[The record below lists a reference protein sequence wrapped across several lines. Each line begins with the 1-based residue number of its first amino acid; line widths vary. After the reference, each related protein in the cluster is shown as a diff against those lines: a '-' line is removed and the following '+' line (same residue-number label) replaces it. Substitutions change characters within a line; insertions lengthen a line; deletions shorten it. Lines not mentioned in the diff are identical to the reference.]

1 MLDMTAAAAATP
13 IPTNLPKYVTKRSGD
28 IKPFEEEK
36 IKKALTA
43 AWVGSG
49 GTSPSERDLARIIN
63 KVWASLV
70 GCEMVSVEDIQDAV
84 EVSLMAS
91 KKFEVAKAF
100 ILHRQQRAEARQKR
114 TEKKPDTKALSSY
127 IHAAKYAKY
136 LPELQRREVAE
147 ETTAR
152 VEAMHIRKF
161 PQLEDRIRKAFDL
174 VREDRV
180 LPSMR
185 SLQFGG
191 VAIEKIN
198 ARIYNCSATLID
210 RMEAFSQAFF
220 LLLCG
225 CGVGFSVQM
234 DHVEKLPTLSYIDK
248 SRIEHCVIE
257 DTIEGWA
264 DAAQKLLDSYLSGT
278 YIEFSYHKIRP
289 EGSPLV
295 VSGGKAPGHRGLKVA
310 LERVREILDRAQGR
324 KMRPVECHRIMC
336 HLADAV
342 LSGGVRRS
350 SLISLFSFEDS
361 EMLYL
366 KTGNWFPNEPW
377 LANANNSVVLKR
389 DDVKKKQFKKIFQ
402 MTRQWGEPGFYFT
415 NSYDYATNPCVPG
428 GTRILTRE
436 GYFAIESLVNKE
448 VEVWNG
454 KQWSKV
460 TPQITGYN
468 QPMVR
473 VHLSDGTSLDCT
485 DYHEWVLA
493 GGEKVKAKDLVP
505 DDSLEKFNMPI
516 VEAGEDLHDAYT
528 HGFWCGD
535 GTTEDGGRKTTYL
548 YGIKRGLLTHLNVS
562 RTSEDDGR
570 DRTRAVLPKDMPE
583 KYVVPINNNITSK
596 LKWLAGLLDSDGSV
610 QRNPNSP
617 GLQIS
622 SVNLSFLKDIRLML
636 TTLGVQSKIGIMR
649 TEGERFL
656 PDGKGGIKKYP
667 TQEGYRLLINAQDT
681 HHLVTMG
688 LKTHRLDLEAAKEK
702 PQRDAR
708 RFVKVR
714 AIEKL
719 NNADT
724 VYCFNEPL
732 NHTGTFEGVVT
743 GQCAEIGLNPVLVV
757 DELVKSLAEK
767 KGIPLSIGERY
778 TGFSFCNLCELNAS
792 KFTSLE
798 DFLEAASAATFIGT
812 LQASY
817 TDLPYLGWVSEL
829 IAERDALLGIGM
841 TGIMDAPEIALNPE
855 YQRIVANKVKEWNA
869 EVAKLIGI
877 QPAART
883 TTVKPSGTSSL
894 RLGCVGSGIHFHH
907 GKRYFR
913 RVTANENEPV
923 FQYFRKQNPHMC
935 VRKPNGDSVIEFV
948 VEAPEG
954 AKLKTDY
961 GAIEFLDMVKSTQV
975 NWVQEGT
982 ARTEH
987 SPGLSHN
994 VSNTVEV
1001 KPEEWDKV
1009 CEYLW
1014 DNRDC
1019 FTGVSFLP
1027 SSGDKDYAFA
1037 PMERISTPGD
1047 EARWNAILENY
1058 TPVDY
1063 SLMVEEEDTTNLK
1076 GEGACIAGA
1085 CEVK

>member
-1 MLDMTAAAAATP
+1 MLDMTAAAANP

-49 GTSPSERDLARIIN
+49 GASPSERDLARIIN
-63 KVWASLV
+63 KVWACLV
-70 GCEMVSVEDIQDAV
+70 GCDMVSVEDIQDVV

-295 VSGGKAPGHRGLKVA
+295 VSGGKAPGHRGLKIA

-415 NSYDYATNPCVPG
+415 NSYDYATNPC
-428 GTRILTRE
+428 
-436 GYFAIESLVNKE
+436 
-448 VEVWNG
+448 
-454 KQWSKV
+454 
-460 TPQITGYN
+460 
-468 QPMVR
+468 
-473 VHLSDGTSLDCT
+473 
-485 DYHEWVLA
+485 
-493 GGEKVKAKDLVP
+493 
-505 DDSLEKFNMPI
+505 
-516 VEAGEDLHDAYT
+516 
-528 HGFWCGD
+528 
-535 GTTEDGGRKTTYL
+535 
-548 YGIKRGLLTHLNVS
+548 
-562 RTSEDDGR
+562 
-570 DRTRAVLPKDMPE
+570 
-583 KYVVPINNNITSK
+583 
-596 LKWLAGLLDSDGSV
+596 
-610 QRNPNSP
+610 
-617 GLQIS
+617 
-622 SVNLSFLKDIRLML
+622 
-636 TTLGVQSKIGIMR
+636 
-649 TEGERFL
+649 
-656 PDGKGGIKKYP
+656 
-667 TQEGYRLLINAQDT
+667 
-681 HHLVTMG
+681 
-688 LKTHRLDLEAAKEK
+688 
-702 PQRDAR
+702 
-708 RFVKVR
+708 
-714 AIEKL
+714 
-719 NNADT
+719 
-724 VYCFNEPL
+724 
-732 NHTGTFEGVVT
+732 
-743 GQCAEIGLNPVLVV
+743 AEIGLNPVLVV

-798 DFLEAASAATFIGT
+798 DFLEAAEAATFIGT